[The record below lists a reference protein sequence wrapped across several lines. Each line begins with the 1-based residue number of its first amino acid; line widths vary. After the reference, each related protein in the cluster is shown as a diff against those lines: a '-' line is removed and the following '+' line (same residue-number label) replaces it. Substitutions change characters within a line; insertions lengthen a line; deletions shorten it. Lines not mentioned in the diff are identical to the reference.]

1 MSTLHQHTVAITGGA
16 RGIGRATALAFLAA
30 GARVAIGD
38 IDAELV
44 AATAA
49 ELGCVGLPLDV
60 ADAESF
66 AAFLD
71 DAEEHLGPL
80 TVLVN
85 NAGIMPTGAF
95 LDEPLGVAERQLG
108 INVTGVVIGSKL
120 AGTRFAT
127 RGRGHLVNVASVAGV
142 MASPG
147 LATYC
152 ASKHAVVGLGEAL
165 RQELPARGVR
175 VTTVLP
181 GFVRTELIAGI
192 SPGRIVERIGVVDP
206 EDIADAIVD
215 AVATGHTGARYVP
228 RAGAATSRLM
238 GLLPV
243 RLRDGVARRLGG
255 HEVMLDTDQ
264 AARAAYRLRTESE
277 TTAR

>member
-60 ADAESF
+60 AAAESF

-95 LDEPLGVAERQLG
+95 LDEPLRVAERQLG

-127 RGRGHLVNVASVAGV
+127 RGRGHLVNIASVAGV

-175 VTTVLP
+175 VTIVLP

-243 RLRDGVARRLGG
+243 RLRDGLARRLGG

-264 AARAAYRLRTESE
+264 AARAAYRLRTENE
-277 TTAR
+277 TAAR

>member
-1 MSTLHQHTVAITGGA
+1 MSSLHQHTVAITGGA

-38 IDAELV
+38 IDDELV

-60 ADAESF
+60 ASVDSF

-71 DAEEHLGPL
+71 DADEALGPL

-95 LDEPLGVAERQLG
+95 LDEPLRVAERQLG

-127 RGRGHLVNVASVAGV
+127 RGRGHLVNIASVAGV

-243 RLRDGVARRLGG
+243 RLRDGLARRLGG

-264 AARAAYRLRTESE
+264 AARAAYRLRTENE
-277 TTAR
+277 TVAR